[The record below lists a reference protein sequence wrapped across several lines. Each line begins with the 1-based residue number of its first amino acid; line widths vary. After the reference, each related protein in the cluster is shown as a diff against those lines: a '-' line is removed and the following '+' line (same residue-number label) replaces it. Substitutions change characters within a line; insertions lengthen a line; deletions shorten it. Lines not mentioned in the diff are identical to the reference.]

1 MDVSADHLIA
11 RARERFAVQDY
22 YGAIHLLEDII
33 ASGRAFA
40 DAYHLLGVSFSLLGQ
55 QDRALRHFD
64 KALALNPRYFEAH
77 VHRGIVLNELGRRED
92 ADAAFHAAAGA
103 APAPVGNFPGQ
114 LAARL
119 ANHHAAL
126 GRAYA
131 EAGAVDEALREYRR
145 AMELGPSFADLR
157 YQLARLLL
165 ESGRTLEARD
175 ELERIMRE
183 RPNFLA
189 AQAALGLARYLS
201 GDAGGAGEI
210 WKAVLEKRPADAR
223 VEAYL
228 AMMERNES

>member
-55 QDRALRHFD
+55 QERALRHFD
-64 KALALNPRYFEAH
+64 KALALNAHYFEAH
-77 VHRGIVLNELGRRED
+77 VHRGIVLNELGRREE
-92 ADAAFHAAAGA
+92 ADYAFRLAASAT
-103 APAPVGNFPGQ
+103 PAPVGRLPGQ
-114 LAARL
+114 LAANL
-119 ANHHAAL
+119 ANQHAEL
-126 GRAYA
+126 GQAYG
-131 EAGAVDEALREYRR
+131 EAGALDEAIREYRR
-145 AMELGPSFADLR
+145 AIELGPTFADLR
-157 YQLARLLL
+157 YRLARLLL
-165 ESGRTLEARD
+165 ETGHVLEGRD
-175 ELERIMRE
+175 ELERVVRD

-201 GDAGGAGEI
+201 GDAGGAEEI
-210 WKAVLEKRPADAR
+210 WHKVLEKRPADAR

-228 AMMERNES
+228 AMMERNNS